1 MQRMIGPNGWEQ
13 LTALK
18 EQLTPEDRN
27 KIKELSTQEGFQGL
41 IKFINEKLYNL
52 VAKKCEADPQ
62 ASIILHQFDA
72 QKDGEALKEFFDDTA
87 FFQQMKEFFVR
98 IKTDKDDVIELQ
110 TFINQLTSEERR
122 DLQRLKPTGVYPPI
136 FWLVWGL
143 EYIAKGFFNGFINLA
158 NLVSLGKL
166 NWGKLNYPEGY
177 DKTFNDYKT
186 KLIKISCRNA
196 IHFDDD
202 EKVKNAMLLIPEVE
216 DEKPSNFLTGALD
229 MFKGSMLPDP
239 RKLQTNWQKAIFV
252 LLMAAALTAIIM
264 FPYILGP
271 LAGFAA
277 GVTITAIFTKV
288 SIAYTV
294 TKIAAFILD
303 SIIVRVFETS
313 DDQQAQKVIR
323 VKERVLKPEDEPKN
337 SHSKM
342 HQVLPKSTQVAPV
355 SPSSAKSTFYSS
367 ISTGGGIQYDEYKE
381 KNSQKDP
388 SPKKK

>member
-337 SHSKM
+337 SHSN
-342 HQVLPKSTQVAPV
+342 
-355 SPSSAKSTFYSS
+355 SSAIINRALPGAPAQSFDTSNSSRVPAASTSS
-367 ISTGGGIQYDEYKE
+367 VFTINPHDEK
-381 KNSQKDP
+381 KDRDP
-388 SPKKK
+388 AP